1 MRYKGVMGKLKRIER
16 KAKRGMKSHFRKGQ
30 RIQTGCCVVHCFA
43 GLNIWIPLGDGAYNS
58 SFSLL
63 MVCLILMSQKGLDSS
78 LKRLLS
84 MLGIKYQDLLCNP
97 RFQDF
102 KAKRCRHRPQ
112 MGTIIHALKCMPHM
126 LFQCTKVT
134 CDVVGYL
141 QKKKFLKKDFL
152 KYIHIYIS
160 CLKNFFDLG

>member
-1 MRYKGVMGKLKRIER
+1 
-16 KAKRGMKSHFRKGQ
+16 
-30 RIQTGCCVVHCFA
+30 
-43 GLNIWIPLGDGAYNS
+43 
-58 SFSLL
+58 

-134 CDVVGYL
+134 CDVVVLYFGQNL
-141 QKKKFLKKDFL
+141 FLYFFL
-152 KYIHIYIS
+152 ITKEDSYRKLS
-160 CLKNFFDLG
+160 V